1 MHNGASHNGHGAL
14 TTPKAVEDDLLDK
27 GTLRGSTFRIA
38 VIVFAAL
45 SVLGVVGFVIR
56 LTDGIGNTP
65 VWGYH
70 AALFAFILTA
80 AQGAPMVAIAPRIAN
95 AHWRRSISRVAE
107 LFGLVGVVS
116 FIIYIPIAWVLP
128 SMEDGRRTLWFYGK
142 LHLPAHMPEITVTL
156 VLLALTVT
164 GLWLLWVSAMPDL
177 AMLRDRST
185 GTKKLWYGRLAR
197 GWVGTSGQWHWQKH
211 RLGYLGAFY
220 FMMLVTAHFAFSI
233 DFAVALVP
241 GWVDALYPATHAHN
255 SLQAGVAITLI
266 AMFVMYRFG
275 GYKDYITSTS
285 SGDWVSSCSPC
296 RCCGSGSGSRVSS
309 SSGSAR
315 SRPKRRCSTFC
326 SSGLTCRYSSSYSCS
341 RFRSPVVDDR
351 NPLRKSV
358 WGPVVI
364 ACGVLIATLFDRIR
378 VYVSAFSVSES
389 TDMHQLVEIPDAVLP
404 GLPTCSSGWA
414 VSPPVFSS
422 TCWGRASSRRSTY
435 GNRRNYC
442 CTASTSRST
451 GQSAGAGQA
460 GVVPPN
466 AEPCKNTFS

>member
-1 MHNGASHNGHGAL
+1 MHNGASHNGRGAL
-14 TTPKAVEDDLLDK
+14 MTPKAVEDDLLDK
-27 GTLRGSTFRIA
+27 GTLRGSTFRIS
-38 VIVFAAL
+38 VIVFAVL

-56 LTDGIGNTP
+56 LTDGIGNTA

-116 FIIYIPIAWVLP
+116 FIIYIPVAWVLP
-128 SMEDGRRTLWFYGK
+128 SMEDGRRTLWFYGE
-142 LHLPAHMPEITVTL
+142 LHMPAHMPEITVTL

-164 GLWLLWVSAMPDL
+164 GLWLLWVSAMPDF

-211 RLGYLGAFY
+211 RLGILGAFY

-275 GYKDYITSTS
+275 GYKDYITLDQFWGLGKLLFALSLLWFWFWFS
-285 SGDWVSSCSPC
+285 SFIVFWFGAKPAEEAVLDLLFVGPYLPIFFIVFMFAFFVPLWSMIW
-296 RCCGSGSGSRVSS
+296 
-309 SSGSAR
+309 
-315 SRPKRRCSTFC
+315 
-326 SSGLTCRYSSSYSCS
+326 
-341 RFRSPVVDDR
+341 

-358 WGPVVI
+358 LGPVVI

-389 TDMHQLVEIPDAVLP
+389 TDKHQLVEIPDAVLP
-404 GLPTCSSGWA
+404 GLPDVLIWVGGISACILIYMLGTRII
-414 VSPPVFSS
+414 PPINIWEQKELLLYRIHKPFHRTEVQVL
-422 TCWGRASSRRSTY
+422 GK
-435 GNRRNYC
+435 
-442 CTASTSRST
+442 
-451 GQSAGAGQA
+451 
-460 GVVPPN
+460 P
-466 AEPCKNTFS
+466 E

>member
-1 MHNGASHNGHGAL
+1 MHNGSSHNGHGAL

-107 LFGLVGVVS
+107 LFGLVGIVS
-116 FIIYIPIAWVLP
+116 FIIYIPVAWVLP
-128 SMEDGRRTLWFYGK
+128 SMEDGRRTLWFYGE
-142 LHLPAHMPEITVTL
+142 LHMPAHMPEITVTL
-156 VLLALTVT
+156 VLLALTVN
-164 GLWLLWVSAMPDL
+164 GLWLLWVSAMPDF

-211 RLGYLGAFY
+211 RLGILGAFY

-275 GYKDYITSTS
+275 GYKDYITLDQFWGLGKLLFALSLLWFWFWFS
-285 SGDWVSSCSPC
+285 SFIVFWFGAKPAEEAVLDLLFVGPYLPIFFIVFMFAFFVPLWSMIW
-296 RCCGSGSGSRVSS
+296 
-309 SSGSAR
+309 
-315 SRPKRRCSTFC
+315 
-326 SSGLTCRYSSSYSCS
+326 
-341 RFRSPVVDDR
+341 

-389 TDMHQLVEIPDAVLP
+389 TDKHQLVEIPDAVLP
-404 GLPTCSSGWA
+404 GLPDVLIWVGGISACILIYMLGTRII
-414 VSPPVFSS
+414 PPINIWEQKELLLYRIHKPFHRTEVQVL
-422 TCWGRASSRRSTY
+422 GK
-435 GNRRNYC
+435 
-442 CTASTSRST
+442 
-451 GQSAGAGQA
+451 
-460 GVVPPN
+460 P
-466 AEPCKNTFS
+466 E

>member
-1 MHNGASHNGHGAL
+1 MHNGSSHNGHGAL
-14 TTPKAVEDDLLDK
+14 MTPKAVEDDLLDK
-27 GTLRGSTFRIA
+27 GTLRGSTFRIS
-38 VIVFAAL
+38 VIVFAVL

-142 LHLPAHMPEITVTL
+142 LHMPAHMPEITVTL

-164 GLWLLWVSAMPDL
+164 GLWLLWVSAMPDF

-211 RLGYLGAFY
+211 RLGILGAFY

-275 GYKDYITSTS
+275 GYKDYITLDQFWGLGKLLFALSLLWFWFWFS
-285 SGDWVSSCSPC
+285 SFIVFWFGAKPAEEAVLDLLFVGPYLPIFFIVFMFAFFVPLWSMIW
-296 RCCGSGSGSRVSS
+296 
-309 SSGSAR
+309 
-315 SRPKRRCSTFC
+315 
-326 SSGLTCRYSSSYSCS
+326 
-341 RFRSPVVDDR
+341 

-358 WGPVVI
+358 LGPVVI

-389 TDMHQLVEIPDAVLP
+389 TDKHQLVEIPDAVLP
-404 GLPTCSSGWA
+404 GLPDVLIWVGGISACILIYMLGTRII
-414 VSPPVFSS
+414 PPINIWEQKELLLYRIHKPFHRTEVQVL
-422 TCWGRASSRRSTY
+422 GK
-435 GNRRNYC
+435 
-442 CTASTSRST
+442 
-451 GQSAGAGQA
+451 
-460 GVVPPN
+460 P
-466 AEPCKNTFS
+466 E

>member
-1 MHNGASHNGHGAL
+1 MHNGSSHNGHGAL

-27 GTLRGSTFRIA
+27 GTLRGSTFRTA
-38 VIVFAAL
+38 AIVFAVL

-95 AHWRRSISRVAE
+95 AHWRRSISRVGE

-116 FIIYIPIAWVLP
+116 FIIYIPVAWVLP
-128 SMEDGRRTLWFYGK
+128 SMEDGRRTLWFYGE
-142 LHLPAHMPEITVTL
+142 LNMPAHMPEITVTL
-156 VLLALTVT
+156 VLLALTVN
-164 GLWLLWVSAMPDL
+164 GLWLLWVSAMPDF

-211 RLGYLGAFY
+211 RLGILGAFY

-233 DFAVALVP
+233 DFAIALVP

-275 GYKDYITSTS
+275 GYKDYITLDQFWGLGKLLFALSLLWFWFWFS
-285 SGDWVSSCSPC
+285 SFIVFWFGAKPAEEAVLDLLFVGPYLPIFFIVFMFAFFVPLWSMIW
-296 RCCGSGSGSRVSS
+296 
-309 SSGSAR
+309 
-315 SRPKRRCSTFC
+315 
-326 SSGLTCRYSSSYSCS
+326 
-341 RFRSPVVDDR
+341 

-358 WGPVVI
+358 LGPVVI

-389 TDMHQLVEIPDAVLP
+389 TDKHQLVEIPDAVLP
-404 GLPTCSSGWA
+404 GLPDVLIWVGGISACILIYMLGTRII
-414 VSPPVFSS
+414 PPINIWEQKELLLYRIHKPFHRTEVQVL
-422 TCWGRASSRRSTY
+422 GK
-435 GNRRNYC
+435 
-442 CTASTSRST
+442 
-451 GQSAGAGQA
+451 
-460 GVVPPN
+460 P
-466 AEPCKNTFS
+466 E

>member
-1 MHNGASHNGHGAL
+1 MHNGSAHNGRGAL
-14 TTPKAVEDDLLDK
+14 MTPKAVEDDLLDK
-27 GTLRGSTFRIA
+27 GQLRGSTFRTA
-38 VIVFAAL
+38 AIVFAVL

-95 AHWRRSISRVAE
+95 AHWRRSISRVGE

-116 FIIYIPIAWVLP
+116 FIIYIPVAWVLP

-142 LHLPAHMPEITVTL
+142 LHMPAHMPEITVTL

-211 RLGYLGAFY
+211 RLGILGAFY

-275 GYKDYITSTS
+275 GYKDYITLDQFWGLGKLLFALSLLWFWFWFS
-285 SGDWVSSCSPC
+285 SFIVFWFGAKPAEEAVLDLLFVGPYLPIFFIVFMFAFFVPLWSMIW
-296 RCCGSGSGSRVSS
+296 
-309 SSGSAR
+309 
-315 SRPKRRCSTFC
+315 
-326 SSGLTCRYSSSYSCS
+326 
-341 RFRSPVVDDR
+341 

-358 WGPVVI
+358 LGPVVI

-389 TDMHQLVEIPDAVLP
+389 TDKHQLVEIPDAVLP
-404 GLPTCSSGWA
+404 GLPDVLIWVGGISACILIYMLGTRII
-414 VSPPVFSS
+414 PPINIWEQKELLLYRIHKPFHRTEVQVL
-422 TCWGRASSRRSTY
+422 GK
-435 GNRRNYC
+435 
-442 CTASTSRST
+442 
-451 GQSAGAGQA
+451 
-460 GVVPPN
+460 P
-466 AEPCKNTFS
+466 E

>member
-1 MHNGASHNGHGAL
+1 MHNGSSHNGHGAL
-14 TTPKAVEDDLLDK
+14 MTPKAVEDDLLDK

-38 VIVFAAL
+38 AIVFAVL

-107 LFGLVGVVS
+107 LFSLVGVVS
-116 FIIYIPIAWVLP
+116 FIIYIPVAWALP
-128 SMEDGRRTLWFYGK
+128 SMEDGRRTLWFYGE
-142 LHLPAHMPEITVTL
+142 LNMPAHMPEITVTL
-156 VLLALTVT
+156 VLLALTVN
-164 GLWLLWVSAMPDL
+164 GLWLLWVSAMPDF

-197 GWVGTSGQWHWQKH
+197 GWVGTSGQWNWQKH
-211 RLGYLGAFY
+211 RLGILGAFY
-220 FMMLVTAHFAFSI
+220 FMMLVTAHFVFSL
-233 DFAVALVP
+233 DFGMALVP
-241 GWVDALYPATHAHN
+241 GWIDALYPATHAHN

-275 GYKDYITSTS
+275 GYKDYITLDQFWGLGKLLFALSLLWFWFWFS
-285 SGDWVSSCSPC
+285 SFIIFWFGAKPAEEAVLDLLFVGPYLPIFFIVFMFAFFVPLWSMIW
-296 RCCGSGSGSRVSS
+296 
-309 SSGSAR
+309 
-315 SRPKRRCSTFC
+315 
-326 SSGLTCRYSSSYSCS
+326 
-341 RFRSPVVDDR
+341 

-389 TDMHQLVEIPDAVLP
+389 TDKHQLVEIPDAVLP
-404 GLPTCSSGWA
+404 GLPDVLIWVGGISACILIYMLGTRII
-414 VSPPVFSS
+414 PPINIWEQKELLLYRIHKPFHRTEVQVL
-422 TCWGRASSRRSTY
+422 GK
-435 GNRRNYC
+435 
-442 CTASTSRST
+442 
-451 GQSAGAGQA
+451 
-460 GVVPPN
+460 P
-466 AEPCKNTFS
+466 E

>member
-1 MHNGASHNGHGAL
+1 MHNGSSHNGRGAL
-14 TTPKAVEDDLLDK
+14 MTPKAVEDDLLDK
-27 GTLRGSTFRIA
+27 GTLRGSTFRIS
-38 VIVFAAL
+38 VIVFAVL

-56 LTDGIGNTP
+56 LTDGISNTP

-128 SMEDGRRTLWFYGK
+128 SMEDGRRTLWFYGE
-142 LHLPAHMPEITVTL
+142 LHMPAHMPEITVTL

-164 GLWLLWVSAMPDL
+164 GLWLLWVSAMPDF

-211 RLGYLGAFY
+211 RLGILGAFY

-275 GYKDYITSTS
+275 GYKDYITLDQFWGLGKLLFALSLLWFWFWFS
-285 SGDWVSSCSPC
+285 SFIVFWFGAKPAEEAVLDLLFVGPYLPIFFIVFMFAFFVPLWSMIW
-296 RCCGSGSGSRVSS
+296 
-309 SSGSAR
+309 
-315 SRPKRRCSTFC
+315 
-326 SSGLTCRYSSSYSCS
+326 
-341 RFRSPVVDDR
+341 

-389 TDMHQLVEIPDAVLP
+389 TDKHQLVEIPDAVLP
-404 GLPTCSSGWA
+404 GLPDVLIWVGGISACILIYMLGTRII
-414 VSPPVFSS
+414 PPINIWEQKELLLYRIHKPFHRTEVQVL
-422 TCWGRASSRRSTY
+422 GK
-435 GNRRNYC
+435 
-442 CTASTSRST
+442 
-451 GQSAGAGQA
+451 
-460 GVVPPN
+460 P
-466 AEPCKNTFS
+466 E